1 MDLIRI
7 DTRKAYE
14 NIHDMITTLEL
25 KPGSVLNDQELAQ
38 ELGLELKPVREALTL
53 LAQDRL
59 VSFSDQGMYVAD
71 INVADL
77 EQLSELRLQLET
89 FCARLAAER
98 ATPDD
103 LAVLEALRSEQAAI
117 STGEMGRLFEL
128 DHKFHQA
135 IAAAS
140 GNRYLARALE
150 QLFGQSQRLWYL
162 VLPDLEFLPDAV
174 ETHLELLKAIKS
186 GDGDEAARIM
196 HDHVKIFYDKV
207 KSILLTDE
215 R

>member
-14 NIHDMITTLEL
+14 NIHEKITTLQL
-25 KPGSVLNDQELAQ
+25 KPGSVLNDQELA
-38 ELGLELKPVREALTL
+38 EEVGLELKPVREALTL
-53 LAQDRL
+53 LAHDGL
-59 VSFSDQGMYVAD
+59 VNFSDQGMYVSD
-71 INVADL
+71 INVSEL

-89 FCARLAAER
+89 FCAQLAAER
-98 ATPDD
+98 ASPDD

-117 STGEMGRLFEL
+117 DPDEIERLFDL

-162 VLPDLEFLPDAV
+162 VLPELEFLPDAV
-174 ETHLELLKAIKS
+174 ETHLDLLKAIKA
-186 GDGDEAARIM
+186 GDGVGAAGIM
-196 HDHVKIFYDKV
+196 HDHVKSFYDKV
-207 KSILLTDE
+207 KAILLSNE
-215 R
+215 V

>member
-14 NIHDMITTLEL
+14 AIHEKITKLEL
-25 KPGSVLNDQELAQ
+25 QPGSVLDDQALAR
-38 ELGLELKPVREALTL
+38 EIGLEVKPVREALTI
-53 LAQDRL
+53 LAHDGL
-59 VSFSDQGMYVAD
+59 VSFSDQGMYVSD
-71 INVADL
+71 INVSEL
-77 EQLSELRLQLET
+77 EQLSELRLQLES

-103 LAVLEALRSEQAAI
+103 LAVLEALRSEQSAI
-117 STGEMGRLFEL
+117 SPEEMERLIDL

-162 VLPDLEFLPDAV
+162 VLPELDFLPDAV
-174 ETHLELLKAIKS
+174 ETHLDLLKAIKA
-186 GDGDEAARIM
+186 GDGDHAAQIM
-196 HDHVKIFYDKV
+196 HGHVKSFYDKV
-207 KSILLTDE
+207 KIILFTDE
-215 R
+215 D

>member
-14 NIHDMITTLEL
+14 NIREKITTLEL
-25 KPGSVLNDQELAQ
+25 KPGSVLDDQALAV
-38 ELGLELKPVREALTL
+38 EIGLELKPVREALTL
-53 LAQDRL
+53 LAHDGL
-59 VSFSDQGMYVAD
+59 VTFSDQGMYVAD
-71 INVADL
+71 INVSDL

-98 ATPDD
+98 ASPDD
-103 LAVLEALRSEQAAI
+103 LAVLEALRSEQATI
-117 STGEMGRLFEL
+117 SPDEMDRLFDL

-140 GNRYLARALE
+140 GNRYLTRALE

-162 VLPDLEFLPDAV
+162 VLPELDFLPGAV
-174 ETHLELLKAIKS
+174 ETHLDLLKAIKA
-186 GDGDEAARIM
+186 GDGDRAALIM
-196 HDHVKIFYDKV
+196 REHVKGFYDKV
-207 KSILLTDE
+207 KTILLTDKD
-215 R
+215 